1 MAHPLPHQIPN
12 DAKPYHIVH
21 FSDDS
26 TYVVPEWW
34 LDRSGPNLVAFW
46 PPYSTKEQLVQVVQ
60 RRDQITQDWSVHPAR
75 ILHSCATLQQA
86 LDGIDEEEDTSSLE
100 SDSPQQPVRKRSK
113 PRRLFDH
120 RENRPPAEPQQG
132 ACFPQDSPHDEEPAV
147 FHNLEVASRRVV
159 PVEAV
164 GAAALPNG
172 AVPHLSAVER
182 DVCAC
187 GASGASSMKSLMKEM
202 WQDLADRQDAFF
214 ERVLSNQANL
224 LARVNALRDQ
234 AAQGVLVPV
243 LPDDCP
249 TLPASSPAEMKA
261 LNTYL
266 KKKEKLDQMATYFRQ
281 NGGKDH
287 KAAARAVL
295 GLLIS
300 NSVAKCCS
308 WAGSHGAKEALLDY
322 GNILELVLAALKPK
336 FNMADRSTVAAV
348 AKRWLS
354 SSGDRDGGRANR
366 RRPNNCQKTREK

>member
-1 MAHPLPHQIPN
+1 MKAAAAWVMPENGLFLEPPGAVRA
-12 DAKPYHIVH
+12 AKKK
-21 FSDDS
+21 
-26 TYVVPEWW
+26 
-34 LDRSGPNLVAFW
+34 RGP
-46 PPYSTKEQLVQVVQ
+46 P
-60 RRDQITQDWSVHPAR
+60 
-75 ILHSCATLQQA
+75 
-86 LDGIDEEEDTSSLE
+86 EEDRPRAPDAGSWARSFAPRDRFIDDFTNDIATSTTEL
-100 SDSPQQPVRKRSK
+100 RCLR
-113 PRRLFDH
+113 
-120 RENRPPAEPQQG
+120 
-132 ACFPQDSPHDEEPAV
+132 
-147 FHNLEVASRRVV
+147 
-159 PVEAV
+159 
-164 GAAALPNG
+164 
-172 AVPHLSAVER
+172 
-182 DVCAC
+182 
-187 GASGASSMKSLMKEM
+187 ASSMKSLMKEM